1 MAYVIMGFGNKGR
14 TTTRLGWMVDL
25 HRAAT
30 FMKRCSSRGSFF
42 SFLFLSFPF
51 VPGGVLTTFFSPLDF
66 NAFLLS
72 RLQYNYK
79 GLGVFVFLFFF
90 LFVYY
95 HPFTPLL
102 FLLNDFF

>member
-30 FMKRCSSRGSFF
+30 FMKKVFFSREFF

-51 VPGGVLTTFFSPLDF
+51 VSGVLTTFFSPL
-66 NAFLLS
+66 LTLM
-72 RLQYNYK
+72 
-79 GLGVFVFLFFF
+79 LFFCLDYSIIIKDSEF
-90 LFVYY
+90 
-95 HPFTPLL
+95 
-102 FLLNDFF
+102 

>member
-42 SFLFLSFPF
+42 LLFLFLSFPF
-51 VPGGVLTTFFSPLDF
+51 VSGVLTTFFSPLDF

-79 GLGVFVFLFFF
+79 GLGVFVFY
-90 LFVYY
+90 FVYY
-95 HPFTPLL
+95 RPFTPLTS
-102 FLLNDFF
+102 FSP